1 MDKTPN
7 NLNSSIDV
15 AQQRKFSCA
24 PLTAC
29 VLAALLLTAGFV
41 AGMHAD
47 RLYAGIAP
55 LFGVKASADTLDLS
69 SVQQTYRELK
79 MNYDGKLDTTKLIDG
94 ASRGLTAAT
103 GDPYTVF
110 MDKEETTDFERSISG
125 KVSGI
130 GVEISMRNSK
140 ATITRVIDDSP
151 AAKAGLKAGD
161 VFLTINGQEVLGQ
174 TSDIV
179 ASKVRGDAG
188 TTVKM
193 TMQRGQATE
202 EFSIVRANVSDASV
216 RSTIRDGIGIL
227 TITRF
232 DEQTGALARQAA
244 ERFKQQNVQAV
255 ILDLRNNGGG
265 YVNAA
270 QAVASLW
277 LEDKVIV
284 SERAGDETRETLRS
298 SGDAILK
305 GMKTIVLVNNSS
317 ASASEI
323 VAGALQ
329 DHKAATLLGEKT
341 YGKGTVQQVISLA
354 DGRQLKIT
362 VARWYTPQGKNISKG
377 GITPN
382 TEVKMT
388 TDDYNNNRDPQLDA
402 ALKQLA
408 A

>member
-1 MDKTPN
+1 MEKTPYSP
-7 NLNSSIDV
+7 SSV
-15 AQQRKFSCA
+15 VQQKKFSCA

-29 VLAALLLTAGFV
+29 VLTALLLTAGFV

-47 RLYAGIAP
+47 QLYAGIAP
-55 LFGVKASADTLDLS
+55 LFGVKASADTIDLS

-79 MNYDGKLDTTKLIDG
+79 MHYDGKLDTAKLIDG
-94 ASRGLTAAT
+94 ASRGLAAAT

-110 MDKEETTDFERSISG
+110 MDKNETTDFERSISG

-130 GVEISMRNSK
+130 GVEISMRDNK

-151 AAKAGLKAGD
+151 AAKAGLKTGD
-161 VFLTINGQEVLGQ
+161 IFLTINDQEILGQ

-188 TTVKM
+188 TTVKI
-193 TMQRGQATE
+193 TVQRGQSTE
-202 EFSIVRANVSDASV
+202 NFSIVRANVSDASV
-216 RSTIRDGIGIL
+216 RSTIRDGVGIL

-244 ERFKQQNVQAV
+244 ERFKQENVQAV

-277 LEDKVIV
+277 LENRVVV
-284 SERAGDETRETLRS
+284 SERSDGETRETLRS
-298 SGDAILK
+298 SGEAVLK
-305 GMKTIVLVNNSS
+305 GVKTIVLVNNSS

-329 DHKAATLLGEKT
+329 DHRAATLLGEKT

-354 DGRQLKIT
+354 GGRQLKVT
-362 VARWYTPQGKNISKG
+362 VARWYTPRGKNISRG
-377 GITPN
+377 GIAPD

-388 TDDYNNNRDPQLDA
+388 VSDYNNNHDPQLDA
-402 ALKQLA
+402 ALKQIMTR
-408 A
+408 